1 MISAD
6 KSQGFMRNSWRFQQ
20 NYGIFTNRNNN
31 WVQSIKIKFTRKHL
45 NLFNAYGGTFQIG
58 ELVLLLLRLLSI
70 HSSLSKG
77 SLSHLSLYPLFFVTY
92 LFLSHLSLY
101 HLSLVPHLSQT
112 SLSFSVSTYLSQ
124 HFSVNFIFWAMVI
137 NPWMFHIPNLAM
149 TNTSPWDNSCPML
162 GWPWPCTMAPERLCG
177 ILCCLDALGF
187 DPESRPLFGEFLR
200 FLFTGSLFCC
210 LGKHEGKCPLDG
222 KPLGN
227 LGLEASLWS
236 SYE

>member
-6 KSQGFMRNSWRFQQ
+6 KSQEFMRNSRRFQQ

-31 WVQSIKIKFTRKHL
+31 WFQSIKIKFTRKHL

-58 ELVLLLLRLLSI
+58 ELVLLLLLLSI

-112 SLSFSVSTYLSQ
+112 SLSFSVSAYLSQ

-137 NPWMFHIPNLAM
+137 NPSECFIYPTWLWHSHD
-149 TNTSPWDNSCPML
+149 SPWDNS
-162 GWPWPCTMAPERLCG
+162 PCWNDHGTMAPWHQNDFAEAYAASMHW
-177 ILCCLDALGF
+177 AL
-187 DPESRPLFGEFLR
+187 
-200 FLFTGSLFCC
+200 TQ
-210 LGKHEGKCPLDG
+210 
-222 KPLGN
+222 N
-227 LGLEASLWS
+227 LGGIVWRVELCDWGS
-236 SYE
+236 SPEVKTVAAWETMRGNVL

>member
-1 MISAD
+1 MVDLLDLCLFQRKSYGLQMISAD

-112 SLSFSVSTYLSQ
+112 SLSFSVSRLSVSQ
-124 HFSVNFIFWAMVI
+124 SLSLSIS
-137 NPWMFHIPNLAM
+137 L
-149 TNTSPWDNSCPML
+149 S
-162 GWPWPCTMAPERLCG
+162 LCW
-177 ILCCLDALGF
+177 LVAL
-187 DPESRPLFGEFLR
+187 
-200 FLFTGSLFCC
+200 T
-210 LGKHEGKCPLDG
+210 
-222 KPLGN
+222 
-227 LGLEASLWS
+227 
-236 SYE
+236 